1 MPCIVT
7 IFKGNISL
15 SYALYKHILTIMNNL
30 CRLGIMAK
38 SGRPRE
44 FGGRANYLVL
54 LSVSARLRR
63 SADFS
68 FFPLEHNIAALPT
81 MEEPNRS
88 LDALI
93 LTPTD
98 KNHTTKHIAPLL
110 LFEHVVF

>member
-44 FGGRANYLVL
+44 FGGRANYLIFL
-54 LSVSARLRR
+54 
-63 SADFS
+63 
-68 FFPLEHNIAALPT
+68 FFPLEHNTAALPT

-88 LDALI
+88 LDALV

-98 KNHTTKHIAPLL
+98 KNHTIKHIAPLL